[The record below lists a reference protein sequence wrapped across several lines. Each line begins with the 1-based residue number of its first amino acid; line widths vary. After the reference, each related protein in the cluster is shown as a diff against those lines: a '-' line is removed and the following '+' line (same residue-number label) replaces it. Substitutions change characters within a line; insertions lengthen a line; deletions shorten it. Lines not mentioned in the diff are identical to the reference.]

1 MEIIK
6 SEEVAKLLE
15 SANIR
20 DEEVSEVLQWAEETG
35 ENKFYHPET
44 GRCLASKRIGEA
56 VYWVLYSPADSGYA
70 IHSAYWHKSILS

>member
-1 MEIIK
+1 MQIAK
-6 SEEVAKLLE
+6 NEEVAKQLE

-20 DEEVSEVLQWAEETG
+20 DEEVREVLQAAEETG

-44 GRCLASKRIGEA
+44 GRCLASKKIGEA
-56 VYWVLYSPADSGYA
+56 TYWIQYSPGESGYV